1 MPDQPSPAD
10 RVVVVYE
17 RVSSDKQDIARQ
29 ETVREWAREMF
40 PNREIVVVQDD
51 GVSAFKVPIFDRPG
65 GKQLCEMIEADRV
78 EAVCADAQD
87 RLSRGDDLEWVT
99 FRTLCEAHD
108 ARLVIDGREIRND
121 LGGRVETYL
130 KALLA
135 REESREKAHRVKGGL
150 LKTARSGRR
159 PCGAPPPG
167 YRVEYRP
174 VSGTKEQQGYLVVD
188 EAGAE
193 LVRRVFSEYVSGLGV
208 NMITRGLNKEDVR
221 TRRGARFSTRVISTV
236 LSNPIYI
243 GRFRLNGETF
253 EGEHEAIIDL
263 ATWQQVQTLRAS
275 RQNAPGKG
283 RGRPPTG
290 RHLFVG
296 GLLRCGLCGCSMSPR
311 RKPNGSEFYRCTK
324 HHAYGPEACPMPDIN
339 RRRVD
344 EQTLAEFETSLV
356 DVEGSI
362 ATVRSEGRR
371 RVEEA
376 FALAEI
382 AEREAAK
389 IEEWLGRIDA
399 DYRSGEISGA
409 SWERKTAELTEDRAA
424 ALAEAERHRAH
435 AEALGA
441 DVLALDADAEFQ
453 RTVVELREAV
463 AGRIET
469 ADGLGALRAAL
480 AGTFE
485 RVVLHRQDGAVYLL
499 PYLRAEAI
507 HPSALDPSSE
517 AWDPHVAQARQIPL
531 QIATND
537 KEDKT
542 PESED

>member
-1 MPDQPSPAD
+1 
-10 RVVVVYE
+10 
-17 RVSSDKQDIARQ
+17 
-29 ETVREWAREMF
+29 
-40 PNREIVVVQDD
+40 
-51 GVSAFKVPIFDRPG
+51 
-65 GKQLCEMIEADRV
+65 
-78 EAVCADAQD
+78 
-87 RLSRGDDLEWVT
+87 
-99 FRTLCEAHD
+99 
-108 ARLVIDGREIRND
+108 
-121 LGGRVETYL
+121 
-130 KALLA
+130 
-135 REESREKAHRVKGGL
+135 
-150 LKTARSGRR
+150 
-159 PCGAPPPG
+159 
-167 YRVEYRP
+167 
-174 VSGTKEQQGYLVVD
+174 
-188 EAGAE
+188 
-193 LVRRVFSEYVSGLGV
+193 
-208 NMITRGLNKEDVR
+208 
-221 TRRGARFSTRVISTV
+221 
-236 LSNPIYI
+236 
-243 GRFRLNGETF
+243 
-253 EGEHEAIIDL
+253 
-263 ATWQQVQTLRAS
+263 
-275 RQNAPGKG
+275 
-283 RGRPPTG
+283 
-290 RHLFVG
+290 
-296 GLLRCGLCGCSMSPR
+296 
-311 RKPNGSEFYRCTK
+311 
-324 HHAYGPEACPMPDIN
+324 MPDIN

-389 IEEWLGRIDA
+389 IEEWLGRI
-399 DYRSGEISGA
+399 
-409 SWERKTAELTEDRAA
+409 
-424 ALAEAERHRAH
+424 
-435 AEALGA
+435 
-441 DVLALDADAEFQ
+441 DADAEFQ